1 MALKSFKI
9 MGIRAVFPQ
18 LDEFSDNS
26 PKHYE
31 KVEAIQKVSCIKK
44 QVVLFLMGLLC

>member
-18 LDEFSDNS
+18 LDEFSIVRNIM
-26 PKHYE
+26 K
-31 KVEAIQKVSCIKK
+31 KWKLFKKFLVSKSK
-44 QVVLFLMGLLC
+44 WFYF

>member
-31 KVEAIQKVSCIKK
+31 KVEAIQKASGFISKGIIMLSVMS
-44 QVVLFLMGLLC
+44 

>member
-31 KVEAIQKVSCIKK
+31 KWKLFKKFLVSKSK
-44 QVVLFLMGLLC
+44 WFYF